1 VSTVL
6 LNLMRATMTNPGGI
20 IFNRLT
26 QCIAYA
32 DDVAILGRNVKAL
45 KQTFIE
51 LTKEAR
57 KLGLVVNIQKTKYM
71 IASQNMIRFKE
82 VTKIVIEGTS
92 YERTDKFEYLGNI
105 LNENDDMAIDIKVRL
120 AKGNKCYCALNN
132 LIKSKHISRSA
143 KLNIYRTII
152 RSIVMYASETWRLRK
167 LEEKMIITWERKILR
182 RIFGPKKE
190 DGTWKIRSNK
200 E

>member
-1 VSTVL
+1 
-6 LNLMRATMTNPGGI
+6 MRAAMTNPGGI

-26 QCIAYA
+26 QCMVYA
-32 DDVAILGRNVKAL
+32 DDVAIIGRNVKVL

-57 KLGLVVNIQKTKYM
+57 KLSLVVNILKTKYM

-105 LNENDDMAIDIKVRL
+105 LNENDDMAIDIKV
-120 AKGNKCYCALNN
+120 
-132 LIKSKHISRSA
+132 
-143 KLNIYRTII
+143 
-152 RSIVMYASETWRLRK
+152 
-167 LEEKMIITWERKILR
+167 
-182 RIFGPKKE
+182 
-190 DGTWKIRSNK
+190 
-200 E
+200 